1 MKDFSGDGK
10 ITQKDVLMGRGVIDK
25 PPMRMMKEGGV
36 TIEDTT
42 KTIDVPTPKPF
53 TNPIKTAIN
62 KIPSQLERGAK
73 FVAKSAMSPA
83 SGALLNSA
91 FKAGQ
96 NAGNKKIPDNI
107 KKKVAMR
114 KIKNVAK
121 DVFKRD

>member
-62 KIPSQLERGAK
+62 KVPEKLSNIGKALTTSVDKTKNMKKAQIPDK
-73 FVAKSAMSPA
+73 FK
-83 SGALLNSA
+83 
-91 FKAGQ
+91 
-96 NAGNKKIPDNI
+96 KKIAM
-107 KKKVAMR
+107 KKIR
-114 KIKNVAK
+114 NVAQ

>member
-1 MKDFSGDGK
+1 MRDFSGDGK

-53 TNPIKTAIN
+53 TNPIKRAIN
-62 KIPSQLERGAK
+62 KVPEKLSNIDKGISNIDSAIGRVLSAK
-73 FVAKSAMSPA
+73 IGKTKNMKKAETPDK
-83 SGALLNSA
+83 
-91 FKAGQ
+91 FK
-96 NAGNKKIPDNI
+96 KKIAM
-107 KKKVAMR
+107 KKIR
-114 KIKNVAK
+114 NVAQ

>member
-1 MKDFSGDGK
+1 MRDFSGDGK

-62 KIPSQLERGAK
+62 KIPSNYQLDKTKNMKKAQIPDK
-73 FVAKSAMSPA
+73 FK
-83 SGALLNSA
+83 
-91 FKAGQ
+91 
-96 NAGNKKIPDNI
+96 KKIAM
-107 KKKVAMR
+107 KKIR
-114 KIKNVAK
+114 NVAQ